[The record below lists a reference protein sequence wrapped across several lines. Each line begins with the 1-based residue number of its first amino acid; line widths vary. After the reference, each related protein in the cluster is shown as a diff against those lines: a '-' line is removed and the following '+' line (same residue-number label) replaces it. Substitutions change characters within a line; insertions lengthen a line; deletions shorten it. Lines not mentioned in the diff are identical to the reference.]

1 MTGPRVVTV
10 GDLFIDVIAELASS
24 LRHGDD
30 TRARISLHGG
40 GATANT
46 AVWLAEQG
54 VLVGAVARVGDDAWG
69 RAAIEMLGNDHVT
82 VHEIRDQERPTGT
95 CVVLVDTDGERSMA
109 SDPGASAW
117 LSADDLPWAWFTSG
131 THLHLSGYSLAQPES
146 RQGVK
151 AAVALAREAQMTLSL
166 DPGSVT
172 TVESI
177 GVTEFLAEVRGFDLL
192 LPNDDEAMALTG
204 ARSPEAAAQALAA
217 ATREVVVK
225 LGSDGALW
233 SDGRRV
239 VHVPAEP
246 VAVLDTTGA
255 GDAFA
260 AGFLARWLD
269 GQDPVRCLRQGAVVA
284 SACVQRVG
292 ARP

>member
-1 MTGPRVVTV
+1 VVTV
-10 GDLFIDVIAELASS
+10 GDLFTDVIAALDCS

-30 TRARISLHGG
+30 TRARISIHGG

-46 AVWLAEQG
+46 SVWLAEQG
-54 VLVGAVARVGDDAWG
+54 VRVGVVARVGEDAWG
-69 RAAIEMLGNDHVT
+69 QAAIQMLGNHLIT
-82 VHEIRDQERPTGT
+82 VHEIRDHARPTGT
-95 CVVLVDTDGERSMA
+95 CVVLVDPDGERSMA
-109 SDPGASAW
+109 SDAGASAH
-117 LSADDLPWAWFTSG
+117 LSADDLPTAWFAPG
-131 THLHLSGYSLAQPES
+131 VHLHLSGYSLAQPVS
-146 RQGVK
+146 RQGVT
-151 AAVALAREAQMTLSL
+151 AAVTLARKAKMTISL
-166 DPGSVT
+166 DPGSVS

-177 GVTEFLAEVRGFDLL
+177 GLPEFLAEIRGFDLL

-204 ARSPEAAAQALAA
+204 ARSPEAAALALAA
-217 ATREVVVK
+217 AAREVVVK
-225 LGSDGALW
+225 LGPDGAVW

-239 VHVPAEP
+239 EHVPAEA

-269 GQDPVRCLRQGAVVA
+269 GRAPVECLRQGAAVA
-284 SACVQRVG
+284 AACVQRVG